1 MPEKWATNS
10 GKAKGIDDFL
20 RPTHLISDEA
30 KAFCTTLRRF
40 IDTEVLPRADELD
53 EYWDWT
59 ERKERTFVQ
68 DLWKRLLVDLGLQR
82 SFIPPEYGGSKGQSV
97 VDDCVTIEEVA
108 RGDFSLA
115 CSGFISN
122 WAIAGMSLPK
132 PNEFLLKKFGS
143 LMCGNEVYMIAS
155 AITEPHAGG
164 SVEDVRLKGS
174 QIRTKARLE
183 GAEWVINGHKLWPS
197 AYREAKAFRVFC
209 AVEGEEFPRNIAQIM
224 VPADAPGVTTSKP
237 YRKMGAAIDTNGD
250 IWFDNV
256 RVPKEY
262 RCQQVPED
270 DLTSVIASIT
280 IGRLSSAAFA
290 LGIMKRAY
298 ELLRDYV
305 NNREIGGMP
314 MKEHGAIVHELGRIA
329 KDIMTAAGFFY
340 YSAARMDHP
349 DVYGPPWDP
358 QALASASAVQNVV
371 GELGWDVVS
380 RSMELMGSYGYAREG
395 KMEKLLRDFKIG
407 QIVVG
412 GPILRLVELSRYYFG
427 TETV

>member
-1 MPEKWATNS
+1 MDTSTGHVSAA
-10 GKAKGIDDFL
+10 AKGIDDFL
-20 RPTHLISDEA
+20 RPEHLISPEA
-30 KAFCTTLRRF
+30 REYCKTLRRF
-40 IDTEVLPRADELD
+40 IDKEVLPHVDALD

-59 ERKERTFVQ
+59 ERKERTFVH
-68 DLWKRLLVDLGLQR
+68 DLWKRLLVDLGLQK
-82 SFIPPEYGGSKGQSV
+82 SFIPQEYGGSGGGSTV
-97 VDDCVTIEEVA
+97 EAIVTIEEVA

-122 WAIAGMSLPK
+122 WAVAGMSIPK
-132 PNEFLLKKFGS
+132 PNDFLLKKFGP
-143 LMCGNEVYMIAS
+143 LLCGDEVYMIAS
-155 AITEPHAGG
+155 GITEPHAGG
-164 SVEDVRLKGS
+164 SVEDVRLKGG

-183 GAEWVINGHKLWPS
+183 GNEWVVNGHKLWPS

-209 AVEGEEFPRNIAQIM
+209 VVEGEQFPRNIAQIM
-224 VPADAPGVTTSKP
+224 VPGDAPGVSTSKP

-262 RCQQVPED
+262 RCQQEPED

-280 IGRLSSAAFA
+280 IGRLSSAAFG

-298 ELLRDYV
+298 EILRDYV
-305 NNREIGGMP
+305 NNREIGGLP
-314 MKEHGAIVHELGRIA
+314 MKEHGAIVHELGQIA
-329 KDIMTAAGFFY
+329 KNIMTAEGLAY
-340 YSAARMDHP
+340 YGAARMDHP

-358 QALASASAVQNVV
+358 KMLAAASAVQNVV

-380 RSMELMGSYGYAREG
+380 RSMELMGSYGYSREG
-395 KMEKLLRDFKIG
+395 RMEKLLRDFKIG